1 MVIMCRVSAMYC
13 SFVDFS
19 VVLVEV
25 RQQLNPAPC
34 VMLVEARQQ
43 LNPAPT
49 NSILGRWDL
58 GRFRK
63 GLDQLGF
70 DSERYWV

>member
-1 MVIMCRVSAMYC
+1 MVIMCRVSAMYWY
-13 SFVDFS
+13 FVDFS
-19 VVLVEV
+19 VMLVEV
-25 RQQLNPAPC
+25 
-34 VMLVEARQQ
+34 RQQ

-49 NSILGRWDL
+49 NSILGNWDL

-63 GLDQLGF
+63 GLGQLGF